1 MIPRTSTVGEL
12 SAAEIGTPSFCEMWR
27 LSDKL
32 IGLNYQR
39 GLGSVLNHNMKKGLW
54 YAVAAYLLWGLLP
67 IYWKALQTVPAT
79 QIVAHR
85 MVWSLVFVGILF
97 VLRSRWSKFYQTF
110 RNKKVLLIYFAAGVI
125 LTLNWLTYVW
135 GVNAGY
141 VVETALGYYINPL
154 VYVLL
159 GVLLLRE
166 RLRFWQWVGVG
177 VATAGVLFLTFVY
190 GSLPWI
196 ALALALSFGFYGLV
210 KKMAPLNALD
220 GLFLETALLF
230 LPASFFLLY
239 QGQGGPGA
247 FGHTGI
253 TITTLLIF
261 TGVATGLP
269 LLLFSAAAQRIPLT
283 TIGVLQYIAPTLQ
296 FLLGVFLFGEE
307 FNQTRLIGFSLIW
320 LALIIYSIEGALER
334 RKANALQY
342 AN

>member
-1 MIPRTSTVGEL
+1 M
-12 SAAEIGTPSFCEMWR
+12 
-27 LSDKL
+27 
-32 IGLNYQR
+32 N
-39 GLGSVLNHNMKKGLW
+39 KGLW
-54 YAVAAYLLWGLLP
+54 YAVGAYLLWGLLP

-97 VLRSRWSKFYQTF
+97 IFRSRWSKFYQTA
-110 RNKKVLLIYFAAGVI
+110 RNKKVLLIYFAAGAI
-125 LTLNWLTYVW
+125 LALNWLTYVW
-135 GVNAGY
+135 GVNTGY

-166 RLRFWQWVGVG
+166 KLRSWQWVAVS

-196 ALALALSFGFYGLV
+196 ALALAFSFGFYGLV

-230 LPASFFLLY
+230 LPALFFLFY
-239 QGQGGPGA
+239 QEKSGLGA
-247 FGHTGI
+247 FGHAGL
-253 TITTLLIF
+253 TITTLLVF

-269 LLLFSAAAQRIPLT
+269 LLLFSAAARRIPLT
-283 TIGVLQYIAPTLQ
+283 TIGILQYIAPTLQ
-296 FLLGVFLFGEE
+296 FLLGVFLYGEE

-320 LALIIYSIEGALER
+320 LALIIYSIEGVLER